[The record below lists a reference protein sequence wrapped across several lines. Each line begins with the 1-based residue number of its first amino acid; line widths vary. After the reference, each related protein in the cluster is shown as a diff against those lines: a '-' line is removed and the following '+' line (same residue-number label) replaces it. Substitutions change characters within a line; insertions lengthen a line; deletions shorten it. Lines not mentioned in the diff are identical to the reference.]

1 MFDVALWKLFVWALF
16 MHMTSEKETN
26 NGSCIEKKRRE
37 ERERDGWTDGREKME
52 RARVRNVN
60 KAFWETF
67 IIARQARTRY
77 DDLIK
82 VSGFTFR

>member
-1 MFDVALWKLFVWALF
+1 
-16 MHMTSEKETN
+16 MHRK
-26 NGSCIEKKRRE
+26 EKKE
-37 ERERDGWTDGREKME
+37 KGIWTDGREKME
-52 RARVRNVN
+52 RSRVRNVN

-82 VSGFTFR
+82 ASGFTFR

>member
-1 MFDVALWKLFVWALF
+1 MK
-16 MHMTSEKETN
+16 
-26 NGSCIEKKRRE
+26 
-37 ERERDGWTDGREKME
+37 
-52 RARVRNVN
+52 RARVRYGN
-60 KAFWETF
+60 KAFWERF

>member
-1 MFDVALWKLFVWALF
+1 
-16 MHMTSEKETN
+16 
-26 NGSCIEKKRRE
+26 
-37 ERERDGWTDGREKME
+37 ME

-77 DDLIK
+77 DDLISVRFQFQITLCPTIFLK
-82 VSGFTFR
+82 PF

>member
-1 MFDVALWKLFVWALF
+1 MGW
-16 MHMTSEKETN
+16 
-26 NGSCIEKKRRE
+26 E
-37 ERERDGWTDGREKME
+37 ERERNGRTDGREKME
-52 RARVRNVN
+52 RARVRNGN

>member
-1 MFDVALWKLFVWALF
+1 MSGLYLCMRLMKRKQT
-16 MHMTSEKETN
+16 TSLAEK
-26 NGSCIEKKRRE
+26 RE
-37 ERERDGWTDGREKME
+37 ERERDGGTDGREKME

-82 VSGFTFR
+82 VSGFTFRYHCV